1 MNQQQLMK
9 KFYQNVKAVCKAK
22 GIPTGELEAK
32 AGCSRGY
39 LSHANCKGSEIGL
52 WLAWRIAS
60 VLECDLSEL
69 LEEDMWRICRIKE
82 LEAELK
88 FLKEGDQ
95 KKHEAV

>member
-1 MNQQQLMK
+1 MDQQELMR
-9 KFYQNVKAVCKAK
+9 KFYQNVKSVCKAK
-22 GIPTGELEAK
+22 GIPIGEVEAK

-39 LSHANCKGSEIGL
+39 LSHAKSKGSEIGL

-69 LEEDMWRICRIKE
+69 LEEDMWRIYRIKE

-88 FLKEGDQ
+88 FLKEGDL